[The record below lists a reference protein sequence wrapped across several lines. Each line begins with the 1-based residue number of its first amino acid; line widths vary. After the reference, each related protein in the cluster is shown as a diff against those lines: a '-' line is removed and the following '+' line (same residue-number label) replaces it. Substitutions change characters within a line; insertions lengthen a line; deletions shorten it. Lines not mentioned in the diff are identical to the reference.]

1 MNRRRFLR
9 QLASAGG
16 LLAFAPLFAACAPTD
31 RALPEAQATPIPPTP
46 VVETPTPTQ
55 PVAAALPTPSPTVA
69 ATPMPSPTPTVAA
82 PTPTPAA
89 TPTPVLPPSQTTRV
103 ALIRTTDRAEGVR
116 RSLALLG
123 INPVEHKTVFLK
135 PNFNS
140 ADPTP
145 GSTHPDVLRALVEEL
160 NAMGAG
166 AITLADRSGMGNTRQ
181 VMRDLGIFDQAAELG
196 YEAIVLDELSPV
208 DWQLIETPGLHWSR
222 GFPVPKML
230 LEAGTLVNTCC
241 LKTHRFEGHF
251 TMALKNSVGFVAK
264 RIAGGHDYM
273 RELHGSRH
281 IRTMIAEINVARLPD
296 LIVMDGVTAFTHG
309 GPDRGTIAETGVVLA
324 GTDLVAI
331 DAVSVA
337 ILRMFGTTAEVSR
350 GEVFEQEQIA
360 RAVQLGLGVSAPE
373 QITLLTEDDQGAAM
387 AAEIMAQM

>member
-1 MNRRRFLR
+1 M
-9 QLASAGG
+9 
-16 LLAFAPLFAACAPTD
+16 
-31 RALPEAQATPIPPTP
+31 
-46 VVETPTPTQ
+46 
-55 PVAAALPTPSPTVA
+55 
-69 ATPMPSPTPTVAA
+69 
-82 PTPTPAA
+82 
-89 TPTPVLPPSQTTRV
+89 
-103 ALIRTTDRAEGVR
+103 R